1 MEQHLVSVFPPSQ
14 QDSWCACWALPCLAA
29 LRCVLG
35 LLRHSSGDGKQ
46 GLQIQAA
53 SLCWENR
60 PGAVRT
66 AQADPIICPSCHYGL
81 AVIVAEDTNSRKP
94 LCNMTYEDYENYS
107 YFYYPSEEDESPQ
120 SSLSI
125 AHIISLFFYSV
136 AFLLGVPGNAIVIWF
151 MGFKWDK
158 SVSTLWFLNLAIA
171 DFIFVLFLPLYITY
185 VAMGFHWPFGKW
197 LCKMNSFIALLN
209 MFASVFFL
217 TFISLDRYIRLVHPV
232 FSYKYRTVKNTLL
245 LSGVIWMSAAI
256 IAGPALYFRD
266 TATGLN
272 NVTVCFNNFHVHDRE
287 LILLTHHILIW
298 VRLAFGYL
306 FPLVTMVICY
316 SLLIVKVKRRT
327 VLTSSRLFWTIT
339 AVVVAFFVCW
349 TPYHIFSI
357 VELNAHHDEN
367 LHDLLQ
373 DGIPLST
380 GLGFINS
387 CLNPILYVLIS
398 KKFQA
403 QVKSTVSEVLKL
415 ALWEVSR
422 SGTVSEQLWSSDN
435 APVHYC
441 ETAQ

>member
-1 MEQHLVSVFPPSQ
+1 MTF
-14 QDSWCACWALPCLAA
+14 
-29 LRCVLG
+29 
-35 LLRHSSGDGKQ
+35 
-46 GLQIQAA
+46 
-53 SLCWENR
+53 
-60 PGAVRT
+60 
-66 AQADPIICPSCHYGL
+66 
-81 AVIVAEDTNSRKP
+81 EDF
-94 LCNMTYEDYENYS
+94 ENYS
-107 YFYYPSEEDESPQ
+107 YFYDLSEEDESPQ

-125 AHIISLFFYSV
+125 AHMISLSFYSV

-232 FSYKYRTVKNTLL
+232 FSYKYRTVRNTLI
-245 LSGVIWMSAAI
+245 LSGIIWMSAAI
-256 IAGPALYFRD
+256 IGGPALYFRD
-266 TATGLN
+266 TATVLN
-272 NVTVCFNNFHVHDRE
+272 NVTICYNNFHVHDRE

-327 VLTSSRLFWTIT
+327 VLTSSRLFWTII

-357 VELNAHHDEN
+357 VELSAHHNEN

-403 QVKSTVSEVLKL
+403 QVKTTVSEVLKL

-422 SGTVSEQLWSSDN
+422 SGTVSEQLWSSEN
-435 APVHYC
+435 THAPVRYC

>member
-1 MEQHLVSVFPPSQ
+1 
-14 QDSWCACWALPCLAA
+14 
-29 LRCVLG
+29 
-35 LLRHSSGDGKQ
+35 
-46 GLQIQAA
+46 
-53 SLCWENR
+53 
-60 PGAVRT
+60 
-66 AQADPIICPSCHYGL
+66 
-81 AVIVAEDTNSRKP
+81 
-94 LCNMTYEDYENYS
+94 MTYEDYENYS

-256 IAGPALYFRD
+256 IGGPALYFRD

-339 AVVVAFFVCW
+339 AVIVAFFVCW

-422 SGTVSEQLWSSDN
+422 SGTVSEQLWSSDS
-435 APVHYC
+435 APVHYS